1 MTLTEQQSRAKDAF
15 IRVHGE
21 WNDAWESLLRL
32 DTGFFN
38 AYLDFSAVPW
48 KKNHLEDKVKAFIS
62 ITACAAATHLYAPGV
77 AQHIRAALR
86 AGATREELIEVL
98 QLASTVGIHA
108 SNVGV
113 PVLLEV
119 LEEEGMRKGPAPLDA
134 KREALK
140 KSFIENR
147 GYWHPSWEGF
157 LELDPELFET
167 YVAFSS
173 VPWRTGVLPPKIKEM
188 MYCAFDAAAT
198 HLYVPGLK
206 LHMRNALRYGA
217 SAQELMEVLEIVST
231 IGIHGAVLAAPMLEA
246 ALAEHESGVAGGEAE
261 NR

>member
-1 MTLTEQQSRAKDAF
+1 MTVPLTQRQQQAKDEF
-15 IRVHGE
+15 TRVHGT
-21 WNDAWESLLRL
+21 WSDGWDSLLRL
-32 DTGFFN
+32 DASFFE
-38 AYLDFSAVPW
+38 AYVAFSAVPS
-48 KKNHLEDKVKAFIS
+48 KKNHLDDKVKAFVA

-86 AGATREELIEVL
+86 AGATRAELVEVI

-108 SNVGV
+108 ANVGV

-119 LEEEGMRKGPAPLDA
+119 LEEEGKRPGPAPLDA
-134 KREALK
+134 RRTALK
-140 KSFIENR
+140 ESFIENR
-147 GYWHPSWEGF
+147 GYWHSSWEGF

-173 VPWRTGVLPPKIKEM
+173 VPWREGVLEPKVKEF

-217 SAQELMEVLEIVST
+217 TAEEIMEVLEIVST
-231 IGIHGAVLAAPMLEA
+231 IGIHGAVLAAPILEA
-246 ALAEHESGVAGGEAE
+246 ALDELERNNV
-261 NR
+261 